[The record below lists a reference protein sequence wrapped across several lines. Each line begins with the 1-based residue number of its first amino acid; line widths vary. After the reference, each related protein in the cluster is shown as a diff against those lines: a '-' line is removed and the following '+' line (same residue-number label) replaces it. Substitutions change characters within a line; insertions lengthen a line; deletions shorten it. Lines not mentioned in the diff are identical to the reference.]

1 MSEKPSSE
9 CAGLAWQ
16 VRERGPGERLMC
28 WEVFCERVRIW
39 QRYSFYSKHLRREVQ
54 DVGELEVNGPEGIMA
69 AESKWRESN

>member
-1 MSEKPSSE
+1 
-9 CAGLAWQ
+9 
-16 VRERGPGERLMC
+16 MC